1 MASKTTLNAKNLE
14 ALGAEH
20 LAQLLMEISEGNAN
34 AKRRL
39 RLELAG
45 SESPDKLAVE
55 IRKRLTAIGTAT
67 VNVGWR
73 TLKGFRGDLN
83 TQRRLIVEQVVKASA
98 PDAFALMWQFIE
110 LGDAV
115 IERTT
120 DASGGVVDIFK
131 DAVQDLGL
139 ILGEAKPE
147 TKAGGDTWLPNVV
160 QALLANTYGQ
170 NDQLVAV
177 VAPFLDKPGLVKLRD
192 LLMAAAKDP
201 VVTSG
206 GRARPVKRWRKRVL
220 AASEALRK
228 RPRAEMVRTALLALA
243 DALGDVDAYITLMND
258 AYMPGVA
265 AQVAD
270 RLLKAGRPAD
280 ALKALDAAKLSTRFP
295 APVEWVETR
304 LAVLEA
310 LGRKDEAQTTR
321 LERFRQTLG
330 ADYLRAYLKRLPDFD
345 DIEAEDEWLDWAK
358 GFADANA
365 ALALL
370 INWPSHERAA
380 DLVVQRV
387 REMDGNAAEALT
399 FAADRLSSR
408 YPFAALLLHRQIVE
422 AALMSSREQAHAAAA
437 LPYLEAESLAKHI
450 DDFGRYDTQEAWFKA
465 LERSYARRTAFW
477 KALP

>member
-45 SESPDKLAVE
+45 SESPDKLAGE
-55 IRKRLTAIGTAT
+55 IRKRLTAIGAAT

-83 TQRRLIVEQVVKASA
+83 TQRRLIAEQVIKAQPS
-98 PDAFALMWQFIE
+98 DAFALMWQFIE

-120 DASGGVVDIFK
+120 DASGGVVDVFK
-131 DAVQDLGL
+131 EAAQDIGL
-139 ILGEAKPE
+139 ILTE
-147 TKAGGDTWLPNVV
+147 TKAGPDTWLPNVV
-160 QALLANTYGQ
+160 SALLANTYGQ
-170 NDQLVAV
+170 NDQLIAV
-177 VAPFLDKPGLVKLRD
+177 VAPFLDKAALVKLRD
-192 LLMAAAKDP
+192 MLLMAAKGP
-201 VVTSG
+201 VLTTS

-220 AASEALRK
+220 AASEALRR
-228 RPRAEMVRTALLALA
+228 RPRPEMLRTALLALA
-243 DALGDVDAYITLMND
+243 DALGDVDAYIALMAD

-265 AQVAD
+265 AQIAD
-270 RLLKAGRPAD
+270 RLLKAGRAAD

-295 APVEWVETR
+295 APVEWVDTR
-304 LAVLEA
+304 LAALEA
-310 LGRKDEAQTTR
+310 LGRKDEAQATR
-321 LERFRQTLG
+321 LDRFRQTLG

-345 DIEAEDEWLDWAK
+345 DIEAEDEWLDWTK

-380 DLVVQRV
+380 DLVVLRV
-387 REMDGNAAEALT
+387 TELDGHAAEALT

-422 AALMSSREQAHAAAA
+422 AALMAGREQAQEAAA
-437 LPYLEAESLAKHI
+437 LPYLEAESLARHV
-450 DDFGRYDTQEAWFKA
+450 DDFGRYDTQEAWFKK
-465 LERSYARRTAFW
+465 LERTYARRTAFW

>member
-20 LAQLLMEISEGNAN
+20 LAQLLMDISEGNAN

-45 SESPDKLAVE
+45 SESPDKLAGE
-55 IRKRLTAIGTAT
+55 IRKRLIAIGAAT

-73 TLKGFRGDLN
+73 TLKGFRGDLA
-83 TQRRLIVEQVVKASA
+83 TQRRLIVEQVVKAS
-98 PDAFALMWQFIE
+98 PSDAFALMWQFID

-120 DASGGVVDIFK
+120 DASGGVADVFK
-131 DAVQDLGL
+131 DAVQDLAT
-139 ILGEAKPE
+139 ILAAAKP
-147 TKAGGDTWLPNVV
+147 APDTWLANVV
-160 QALLANTYGQ
+160 SALLANTYGQ
-170 NDQLVAV
+170 NDQMVGV
-177 VAPFLDKPGLVKLRD
+177 VAPFLDKAGLEKLREM
-192 LLMAAAKDP
+192 LVTAAKEP
-201 VVTSG
+201 VATTG

-228 RPRAEMVRTALLALA
+228 RPQADRVRTALLAIA
-243 DALGDVDAYITLMND
+243 DALGDVDAYIALMAD

-265 AQVAD
+265 AQIAD

-280 ALKALDAAKLSTRFP
+280 ALKALDAAKLSPRFP
-295 APVEWVETR
+295 APLEWVETR
-304 LAVLEA
+304 LAVFEA
-310 LGRKDEAQTTR
+310 LGRKDEAQAVR
-321 LERFRQTLG
+321 LDRFRQTLG

-365 ALALL
+365 ALHLL
-370 INWPSHERAA
+370 ITWPSHERAA
-380 DLVVQRV
+380 DLVLQRV
-387 REMDGNAAEALT
+387 SEMDGNAAEALT

-422 AALMSSREQAHAAAA
+422 AALISGREQAQVAAA
-437 LPYLEAESLAKHI
+437 LPYLEAESLAKHV
-450 DDFGRYDTQEAWFKA
+450 DDFGRYDTQEAWFKK
-465 LERSYARRTAFW
+465 LERTYARRTAFW

>member
-20 LAQLLMEISEGNAN
+20 LAQLLMDISEGNAN

-45 SESPDKLAVE
+45 SESPDKLAGE
-55 IRKRLTAIGTAT
+55 IRKRLVAIGAAT

-73 TLKGFRGDLN
+73 TLKGFRGDLA
-83 TQRRLIVEQVVKASA
+83 TQRRLIVEQVVKAS
-98 PDAFALMWQFIE
+98 PGDAFALMWQFID

-120 DASGGVVDIFK
+120 DASGGVADVFRDATQDIG
-131 DAVQDLGL
+131 V
-139 ILGEAKPE
+139 ILAAAKPGTE
-147 TKAGGDTWLPNVV
+147 TWLPNVV
-160 QALLANTYGQ
+160 SALLANTYGQ
-170 NDQLVAV
+170 NDQLVGV
-177 VAPFLDKPGLVKLRD
+177 VAPFLDKPGLEKLREM
-192 LLMAAAKDP
+192 LVAAAREP
-201 VVTSG
+201 VSTSS

-228 RPRAEMVRTALLALA
+228 RSPADRLRTALLAIA
-243 DALGDVDAYITLMND
+243 DALGDVDAYIALMAD

-265 AQVAD
+265 AQIAD

-280 ALKALDAAKLSTRFP
+280 ALKALDAAKLSPRFP

-304 LAVLEA
+304 LAVFEA
-310 LGRKDEAQTTR
+310 LGRKDEAQAVR
-321 LERFRQTLG
+321 LDRFRQTLG

-358 GFADANA
+358 GFADANM
-365 ALALL
+365 ALNLL
-370 INWPSHERAA
+370 ITWPSHERAA
-380 DLVVQRV
+380 DLVMQRV
-387 REMDGNAAEALT
+387 SEMDGHAAEALT
-399 FAADRLSSR
+399 YAADRLSSR

-422 AALMSSREQAHAAAA
+422 AALMSGREPAQTAAA
-437 LPYLEAESLAKHI
+437 LAYLEAESLAKHI
-450 DDFGRYDTQEAWFKA
+450 DDFGRYDTQEAWFRK
-465 LERSYARRTAFW
+465 LERAYARRTAFW

>member
-34 AKRRL
+34 ARRRL

-45 SESPDKLAVE
+45 SESPDKLAGE
-55 IRKRLTAIGTAT
+55 IRKRLTAIGAAT

-73 TLKGFRGDLN
+73 TLKGFRGDLA
-83 TQRRLIVEQVVKASA
+83 TQRRLIVEQVVKAS
-98 PDAFALMWQFIE
+98 PSDAFALMWQFVD
-110 LGDAV
+110 LADAV

-131 DAVQDLGL
+131 DAAQDIGVLL
-139 ILGEAKPE
+139 AEAKP
-147 TKAGGDTWLPNVV
+147 AADTWLPNLV

-170 NDQLVAV
+170 NDQLVGV
-177 VAPFLDKPGLVKLRD
+177 VAPFLDKSDLAQLRALLV
-192 LLMAAAKDP
+192 AAAKDTVAP
-201 VVTSG
+201 AS

-228 RPRAEMVRTALLALA
+228 RSRAEMLRTALLAIA
-243 DALGDVDAYITLMND
+243 DALGDVDAYIALMAD

-265 AQVAD
+265 AQIAD
-270 RLLKAGRPAD
+270 RLLQAGRAAD
-280 ALKALDAAKLSTRFP
+280 AMKALDAAKLSARFP
-295 APVEWVETR
+295 APVEWVEMR
-304 LAVLEA
+304 LAAFEA
-310 LGRKDEAQTTR
+310 LGRKDEAQAAR

-345 DIEAEDEWLDWAK
+345 DIEAEDEWLDWSK

-380 DLVVQRV
+380 DLVIHRV
-387 REMDGNAAEALT
+387 TEMDGHAADALT

-408 YPFAALLLHRQIVE
+408 YPLAALLLHRQIVE
-422 AALMSSREQAHAAAA
+422 AALMAGREQAHAAAA
-437 LPYLEAESLAKHI
+437 LPYLEAESLARHI
-450 DDFGRYDTQEAWFKA
+450 DDFGRYDTQEAWFKK
-465 LERSYARRTAFW
+465 LERTYARRTAFW